1 MTTAPEPMEHPA
13 GAPRAPLGGTD
24 ARRRRVLSDQA
35 RRPRTV
41 ESEPMAAP
49 DPATRAEELRTTLNE
64 ANYRYHVLDA
74 PTMPDREYDLLFREL
89 VDLEAANPELVTPD
103 SPTQRVGAPVEG
115 GFPEVRHAVPM
126 LSLGNAFTAEELRE
140 FDARVRRGLGL
151 GADDPPVPYVCE
163 LKIDGLAIS
172 LRYEGRRF
180 VRGATRGD
188 GTTGEDVTPNLRTVR
203 AIPLALKEDPPGE
216 TLEVRGEVFMPR
228 GAFAALNEQLEKEGK
243 PLYANA
249 RNTTA
254 GTVRQKDPA
263 VTASRRL
270 SLWTYQLVGAHGL
283 GSHSESLEL
292 LRRLGFPVNPITR
305 RVAGI
310 EEVIGFTEEWSEA
323 RKELEY
329 ETDGI
334 VIKVDSLADQAQLGF
349 VSRAPRWAMAYKFP
363 AEQVTT
369 KLEAIEV
376 YVGRTGAMTP
386 VAHVTPVFVGGTT
399 VRNATLHNIDEIR
412 RKDLRVGDTIVL
424 QRAGD
429 VIPEVVSAV
438 VDARD
443 GSETEWEMPA
453 ACPVC
458 GTQALREEGE
468 VVTRC
473 PNPYCP
479 AQRIGGLLHFSGRG
493 GMDVDG
499 LGYKIMLQLAER
511 ELVREPADI
520 FRLEVETLEGLDR
533 LGRRSAENLH
543 ASIQRARHRPM
554 SRILNGLGIRHV
566 GEQTAID
573 LGAWLAQEIRRAD
586 GETDAGWTRRAADRL
601 RDASVEE
608 LTAVFGIGRVVAE
621 GIRRF
626 FTDEHTRDTLH
637 RLLDAGVE
645 AEAPAVGASD
655 EPAEGPLSGKTL
667 VVTGSLEGFT
677 RPEAEEAIRAA
688 GGHAASSVS
697 TRTDYLVAGDK
708 AGSKLAKAEQLGVAV
723 LDEDGFRRILEGADA

>member
-1 MTTAPEPMEHPA
+1 MPA
-13 GAPRAPLGGTD
+13 
-24 ARRRRVLSDQA
+24 S
-35 RRPRTV
+35 
-41 ESEPMAAP
+41 
-49 DPATRAEELRTTLNE
+49 DPAMRASELRATLDE

-74 PTMPDREYDLLFREL
+74 PTISDREYDLLFKEL
-89 VDLEAANPELVTPD
+89 TELERAHPELVTAD

-115 GFPEVRHAVPM
+115 GFQSVRHDVPM
-126 LSLGNAFTAEELRE
+126 LSLGNAFGADELRE
-140 FDARVRRGLGL
+140 FDTRVRRGLGR
-151 GADDPPVPYVCE
+151 GPDDPPVAYVCE

-188 GTTGEDVTPNLRTVR
+188 GTTGEDVTANLRTVR
-203 AIPLALKEDPPGE
+203 AIPMTLREDPPAT

-228 GAFAALNEQLEKEGK
+228 GAFAALNEQLEADGK

-283 GSHSESLEL
+283 ATHSESLDL
-292 LRRLGFPVNPITR
+292 LRRLGFPVNPNTR
-305 RVAGI
+305 RVDGI
-310 EEVIGFTEEWSEA
+310 EAVIAFTEAWAES
-323 RKELEY
+323 RKELDY

-334 VIKVDSLADQAQLGF
+334 VIKVDSLADQDRLGF
-349 VSRAPRWAMAYKFP
+349 VSRAPRWATAYKFP

-369 KLEAIEV
+369 KLEEIEV

-386 VAHVTPVFVGGTT
+386 VAHVTPVLVGGTT

-412 RKDLRVGDTIVL
+412 RKDLRVGDTVVL

-443 GSETEWEMPA
+443 GSERTWEMPR

-458 GTQALREEGE
+458 GTEAVREEGE

-479 AQRIGGLLHFSGRG
+479 AQRIGGLMHFSGRG
-493 GMDVDG
+493 RMDVDG
-499 LGYKIMLQLAER
+499 LGFKIMIQLVER
-511 ELVREPADI
+511 ELVKEPADV
-520 FRLEVETLEGLDR
+520 FRLDVETLEGLDR
-533 LGRRSAENLH
+533 LGRKSAENLA
-543 ASIQRARHRPM
+543 ASIEAARRRPLG
-554 SRILNGLGIRHV
+554 RILNSLGIRHV
-566 GEQTAID
+566 GEQTAVD
-573 LGAWLAQEIRRAD
+573 LAAWLARELPRAD
-586 GETDAGWTRRAADRL
+586 DETDAAWTRRAADRL

-608 LTAVFGIGRVVAE
+608 LSEVYGVGTVVAE
-621 GIRRF
+621 AIVRF
-626 FTDEHTRDTLH
+626 FDDEHTADMLH
-637 RLLDAGVE
+637 RLLDAGVS
-645 AEAPAVGASD
+645 AEAPAPGAPA
-655 EPAEGPLSGKTL
+655 EPGEGPLSGRTL
-667 VVTGSLEGFT
+667 VVTGTLPGFS
-677 RPEAEEAIRAA
+677 RSEAEEAIRAA

-697 TRTDYLVAGDK
+697 AKTDYLVAGDK
-708 AGSKLAKAEQLGVAV
+708 AGSKLAKAESLGVPV
-723 LDEDGFRRILEGADA
+723 LDEDGFRELLEGRP

>member
-1 MTTAPEPMEHPA
+1 MSAT
-13 GAPRAPLGGTD
+13 
-24 ARRRRVLSDQA
+24 
-35 RRPRTV
+35 
-41 ESEPMAAP
+41 
-49 DPATRAEELRTTLNE
+49 DPAARASELRGILNE
-64 ANYRYHVLDA
+64 ANHRYHVLDA
-74 PTMPDREYDLLFREL
+74 PTISDREYDLLFKEL
-89 VDLEAANPELVTPD
+89 NELEAAHPDLVTDD
-103 SPTQRVGAPVEG
+103 SPTQRVGAPTEG
-115 GFPEVRHAVPM
+115 GFPPVRHEVPM
-126 LSLGNAFTAEELRE
+126 LSLGNAFGADELRE
-140 FDARVRRGLGL
+140 FDARVRRGLGR
-151 GADDPPVPYVCE
+151 GADDPPVDYVCE

-172 LRYEGRRF
+172 LRYDGRRF

-188 GTTGEDVTPNLRTVR
+188 GTTGEDVTANLRTVR
-203 AIPLALKEDPPGE
+203 AIPLTLSEDPPGE

-263 VTASRRL
+263 ITASRRL
-270 SLWTYQLVGAHGL
+270 SVWTYQLVGAHGL
-283 GSHSESLEL
+283 ATHSASLDL

-305 RVAGI
+305 VVSGI
-310 EEVIGFTEEWSEA
+310 DEVIAFTEEWGEA
-323 RKELEY
+323 RRELEY

-334 VIKVDSLADQAQLGF
+334 VVKVDSIDEQQELGF
-349 VSRAPRWAMAYKFP
+349 VSRAPRWAIAYKFP

-369 KLEAIEV
+369 KLEEIEV

-443 GSETEWEMPA
+443 GSETIWEMPA

-458 GTQALREEGE
+458 GTEALREEGE

-493 GMDVDG
+493 GLDIDG

-511 ELVREPADI
+511 ELVKEPADI
-520 FRLEVETLEGLDR
+520 FGLDVPTLEGLER
-533 LGRRSAENLH
+533 LGRKSAENLA
-543 ASIQRARHRPM
+543 ASIDAARHRPL
-554 SRILNGLGIRHV
+554 SRIINALGIRHV

-573 LGAWLAQEIRRAD
+573 LASWLGREILRGED
-586 GETDAGWTRRAADRL
+586 ETDADWTLRAADRL

-608 LTAVFGIGRVVAE
+608 LTDVFGIGEVVAE
-621 GIRRF
+621 GIVLF
-626 FTDEHTRDTLH
+626 FSDEHTRETLH
-637 RLLDAGVE
+637 RLIDAGVS
-645 AEAPAVGASD
+645 AEAPAPGASASPVD
-655 EPAEGPLSGKTL
+655 GPLTGKTL
-667 VVTGSLEGFT
+667 VVTGTLPGFS
-677 RPEAEEAIRAA
+677 RSEAEEAIRAA
-688 GGHAASSVS
+688 GGHPASSVS
-697 TRTDYLVAGDK
+697 AKTNFLVAGDK
-708 AGSKLAKAEQLGVAV
+708 AGSKLAKAEKLGVPV
-723 LDEDGFRRILEGADA
+723 LDEDGFRRVLEGLE

>member
-1 MTTAPEPMEHPA
+1 VNA
-13 GAPRAPLGGTD
+13 RATD
-24 ARRRRVLSDQA
+24 L
-35 RRPRTV
+35 
-41 ESEPMAAP
+41 AA
-49 DPATRAEELRTTLNE
+49 RAEELRTILDE
-64 ANYRYHVLDA
+64 ANHRYHVLDA
-74 PTMPDREYDLLFREL
+74 PTISDREYDLLFREL
-89 VDLEAANPELVTPD
+89 VELEAAHPELVALD

-115 GFPEVRHAVPM
+115 GFPEVRHDTPM
-126 LSLGNAFTAEELRE
+126 LSLGNVFGADELRE
-140 FDARVRRGLGL
+140 FDTRVRRGLGRS
-151 GADDPPVPYVCE
+151 AEDPPVRYVCE

-188 GTTGEDVTPNLRTVR
+188 GATGEDVTPNLRTVR
-203 AIPLALKEDPPGE
+203 AIPLTLKEDPPGDR
-216 TLEVRGEVFMPR
+216 LEVRGEVYMPR
-228 GAFAALNEQLEKEGK
+228 GAFAALNEQLEQEGK

-283 GSHSESLEL
+283 RSHSESLEL
-292 LRRLGFPVNPITR
+292 LRHLGFPVNPNV
-305 RVAGI
+305 RVVEGI
-310 EEVIGFTEEWSEA
+310 DAVIAYTEAWGEA

-334 VIKVDSLADQAQLGF
+334 VVKVDSLADQQTLGF
-349 VSRAPRWAMAYKFP
+349 VARAPRWATAYKFP

-369 KLEAIEV
+369 KLEEIEV

-443 GSETEWEMPA
+443 GSETVWDMPTH
-453 ACPVC
+453 CPVC
-458 GTQALREEGE
+458 GTEAEREEGE
-468 VVTRC
+468 VVQRC

-493 GMDVDG
+493 GVDIDG
-499 LGYKIMLQLAER
+499 LGFKIMIQLVDR
-511 ELVREPADI
+511 ELVTEPADI
-520 FRLEVETLEGLDR
+520 FRLDVEALEQLER
-533 LGRRSAENLH
+533 LGRKSAENLAAAI
-543 ASIQRARHRPM
+543 ASARHRPL

-573 LGAWLAQEIRRAD
+573 LASWLARELPR
-586 GETDAGWTRRAADRL
+586 GETESDAEWTRRAAARL
-601 RDASVEE
+601 RGASVAE
-608 LTAVFGIGRVVAE
+608 LTAVFGIGQVVAE

-626 FTDEHTRDTLH
+626 FDDEHTRDTLDH
-637 RLLDAGVE
+637 LVDAGVT
-645 AEAPAVGASD
+645 AEAPQPGAPA

-667 VVTGSLEGFT
+667 VVTGTLAGYS
-677 RPEAEEAIRAA
+677 RQEAEAAIRAA
-688 GGHAASSVS
+688 GGHPAGSVS
-697 TRTDYLVAGDK
+697 KGTDYLVAGDK
-708 AGSKLAKAEQLGVAV
+708 AGSKLAKAESLGVPV
-723 LDEDGFRRILEGADA
+723 LDEDGFRRLLEER